1 MKGHR
6 QRQQIGFG
14 AVFGAVLLAA
24 MASSVA
30 KAAADSVL
38 DTSAGPM
45 QITLVAQGLDEPWGI
60 AHLPDGR
67 FLVTERD
74 RARLRLFGADG
85 ADLGDIAG
93 LPDVSVGGQGGLLD
107 VMVPRGFAG
116 DPWVYLTYAADFNGG
131 RGTALARG
139 RVDFAAMRMADLQ
152 VLFTAPEGAGGG
164 NHFGAR
170 VIEAQDGSLYLA
182 LGERGTGPD
191 GLQAQDPSRSEGKV
205 FHFNPDGSP
214 ATQLSGAMAGIFT
227 LGHRNPQGLIQT
239 AAGDLVLVEHG
250 PQGGDEVNIL
260 TKGANYGWPLV
271 TKGEQYGGGTIGA
284 PQREGMV
291 DAVKVWVP
299 SIAPSGLMEYQGDLI
314 PAWRG
319 NLLTGS
325 LNSDFIA
332 RLDPRAGYLEE
343 RIAAPETAR
352 VRDVV
357 QAPDGSIWFLSVI
370 DGAVYRLAPQG
381 K

>member
-1 MKGHR
+1 MIGYRSIHR
-6 QRQQIGFG
+6 QRFSAMFG
-14 AVFGAVLLAA
+14 AALAA
-24 MASSVA
+24 LIASSGA
-30 KAAADSVL
+30 QAFADSL
-38 DTSAGPM
+38 IDTSAGPM
-45 QITLVAQGLDEPWGI
+45 QITPVAQGLDEPWGI

-74 RARLRLFGADG
+74 SARLRLFGPNG
-85 ADLGDIAG
+85 ADMGDIAG

-107 VMVPRGFAG
+107 VMVPRGFAS
-116 DPWVYLTYAADFNGG
+116 DPWVYLTYAARAGGG
-131 RGTALARG
+131 RGTALARA
-139 RVDFAAMRMADLQ
+139 RIDFAAMRLTDVQ
-152 VLFTAPEGAGGG
+152 VLFTAPEGVRGG

-170 VIEAQDGSLYLA
+170 VIEAQDGSIYLA

-191 GLQAQDPSRSEGKV
+191 GQQAQDPARSEGKV
-205 FHFNPDGSP
+205 FHFSPDGSP
-214 ATQLSGAMAGIFT
+214 ATQLDGAMAGVLT

-260 TKGANYGWPLV
+260 RKGANYGWPLV
-271 TKGEQYGGGTIGA
+271 TFGEQYGGGTIGV
-284 PQREGMV
+284 PEMDGMAEPV
-291 DAVKVWVP
+291 HFWVP

-314 PAWRG
+314 PQWRG

-332 RLDPRAGYLEE
+332 RLDSSAGYAEE

>member
-1 MKGHR
+1 MIGYRSIHR
-6 QRQQIGFG
+6 ERHS
-14 AVFGAVLLAA
+14 AMFGAVLAA
-24 MASSVA
+24 LLASSGA
-30 KAAADSVL
+30 KAFADSL
-38 DTSAGPM
+38 IDTSAGPM
-45 QITLVAQGLDEPWGI
+45 QITPVAQGLDEPWGI

-74 RARLRLFGADG
+74 SARLRLFAPDG
-85 ADLGDIAG
+85 ADLGEIAG

-107 VMVPRGFAG
+107 VMIPRGFAS
-116 DPWVYLTYAADFNGG
+116 DPWVYLTYAARAGGG
-131 RGTALARG
+131 RGTALARA
-139 RVDFAAMRMADLQ
+139 RLDFAAMRLTELQ
-152 VLFTAPEGAGGG
+152 VLFTAPEGVRGG

-170 VIEAQDGSLYLA
+170 VIEAQDGSIYLA

-191 GLQAQDPSRSEGKV
+191 GQQAQDPSRSEGKV
-205 FHFNPDGSP
+205 FHFAPDGSP
-214 ATQLSGAMAGIFT
+214 ATQLDGAMAGIFT

-260 TKGANYGWPLV
+260 RKGANYGWPLV
-271 TKGEQYGGGTIGA
+271 TFGEQYGGGVIGA
-284 PQREGMV
+284 AQMEGMV
-291 DAVKVWVP
+291 DGVKVWVP
-299 SIAPSGLMEYQGDLI
+299 SIAPSGLMEYQSDLI
-314 PAWRG
+314 PEWRG

-325 LNSDFIA
+325 LNSDLIA
-332 RLDPRAGYLEE
+332 RLDPANGYAEE

-352 VRDVV
+352 VRDVA

>member
-1 MKGHR
+1 M
-6 QRQQIGFG
+6 IGYRSIHHPRFR
-14 AVFGAVLLAA
+14 AILGAVLAA
-24 MASSVA
+24 LMASSGA
-30 KAAADSVL
+30 QASADSVV
-38 DTSAGPM
+38 TSAGPM
-45 QITLVAQGLDEPWGI
+45 QITPVAQGLDEPWGI

-74 RARLRLFGADG
+74 SARLRLFAPDG
-85 ADLGDIAG
+85 ADLGEIAG

-107 VMVPRGFAG
+107 VMIPRGFQS
-116 DPWVYLTYAADFNGG
+116 DPWVYLTYAARAGGG
-131 RGTALARG
+131 RGTALARA
-139 RVDFAAMRMADLQ
+139 RLDFSAMRLTDLQ
-152 VLFTAPEGAGGG
+152 VLFTAPEGVRGG

-170 VIEAQDGSLYLA
+170 VIEAQDGSIYMA

-191 GLQAQDPSRSEGKV
+191 GREAQDPSRSEGKV
-205 FHFNPDGSP
+205 FHFAADGSP
-214 ATQLSGAMAGIFT
+214 ATQLDGAMAGIFT

-260 TKGANYGWPLV
+260 RRGANYGWPLV
-271 TKGEQYGGGTIGA
+271 TYGEQYGGGVIGVPEMDGMAA
-284 PQREGMV
+284 PV
-291 DAVKVWVP
+291 HVWVP
-299 SIAPSGLMEYQGDLI
+299 SIAPSGLMEYQSDLI
-314 PAWRG
+314 PEWRG

-332 RLDPRAGYLEE
+332 RLDPSNGYAEE
-343 RIAAPETAR
+343 RIAAPQTAR

>member
-1 MKGHR
+1 M
-6 QRQQIGFG
+6 IGYRSNHPMRLN
-14 AVFGAVLLAA
+14 AAVLAVLAA
-24 MASSVA
+24 IMVSSGA
-30 KAAADSVL
+30 QAAADSL
-38 DTSAGPM
+38 IDTSAGPM
-45 QITLVAQGLDEPWGI
+45 QITSVAQGLDEPWGI

-74 RARLRLFGADG
+74 SARLRLFDPDG
-85 ADLGDIAG
+85 ADLGEFAG
-93 LPDVSVGGQGGLLD
+93 LPRVSVGGQGGLLD
-107 VMVPRGFAG
+107 VMIPRGFAS
-116 DPWVYLTYAADFNGG
+116 DPWVYLTYAARAGGG
-131 RGTALARG
+131 RGTALARA
-139 RVDFAAMRMADLQ
+139 RLDFAAMRLTDVQ
-152 VLFTAPEGAGGG
+152 VLFTAPEGVRGG

-170 VIEAQDGSLYLA
+170 MIEAQDGSIYLA

-191 GLQAQDPSRSEGKV
+191 GQQAQDISRSEGKV
-205 FHFNPDGSP
+205 FHFGPDGSP
-214 ATQLSGAMAGIFT
+214 ATQLDGAMAGIFT

-260 TKGANYGWPLV
+260 AKGANYGWPLV
-271 TKGEQYGGGTIGA
+271 TYGEQYGGGIIGV
-284 PQREGMV
+284 PQMEGMAAPV
-291 DAVKVWVP
+291 HVWVP

-314 PAWRG
+314 PEWRG

-332 RLDPRAGYLEE
+332 RLDPANGYAEE
-343 RIAAPETAR
+343 RIAAPQTAR